1 MIDVLLYTIYVMLGL
16 LVVLVVWSL
25 IHQYVTRDK

>member
-1 MIDVLLYTIYVMLGL
+1 MIDVMLYTIYVMLGL
-16 LVVLVVWSL
+16 LAVLVVWSL

>member
-16 LVVLVVWSL
+16 LVCLVVWSL
-25 IHQYVTRDK
+25 IHQYIKRDS

>member
-16 LVVLVVWSL
+16 SVALVVWSL
-25 IHQYVTRDK
+25 IHQYITRDR

>member
-1 MIDVLLYTIYVMLGL
+1 MIDLLLYTIYIL
-16 LVVLVVWSL
+16 LFVSTVLVVWSL